1 MEIWRVSV
9 PGRRR
14 GKGKGPEAALCS
26 ALCSAPYSAVS
37 LLTGRAGEV
46 RPSFCGAW
54 RLWLAVSLLCRVR
67 GRQASWEEVP

>member
-26 ALCSAPYSAVS
+26 APYSAVS
-37 LLTGRAGEV
+37 LVTGQAGEV
-46 RPSFCGAW
+46 RPRFCGAW

-67 GRQASWEEVP
+67 GRQASREEVP